1 MCVCVCACVCV
12 MCVTQGMRC
21 RPAVSTPLSFN
32 DNLLMKYC
40 NKYVFYVSKCHKHK
54 SLNVVVKC

>member
-1 MCVCVCACVCV
+1 

-32 DNLLMKYC
+32 DNLLMKYY